1 MDFSASQVG
10 RDGEIKTQQL
20 VGNIYIQFTQQLV
33 NCKFP
38 NWINSKPFLWRVG
51 QFTTKLY
58 Q

>member
-38 NWINSKPFLWRVG
+38 NWINSKPFLRRVG